1 MTSRRLIFHPGVEQ
15 DLEAIAGDYRERD
28 PALPARFRARFK
40 DQVDRI
46 ALFPESGAVVFDS
59 YRRTLIHRF
68 PYMAV
73 YRVVDDR
80 IEVLAVVGLRRDPVW
95 IQANVSGRAQP

>member
-1 MTSRRLIFHPGVEQ
+1 VTSRRLIFHPGVEQ
-15 DLEAIAGDYRERD
+15 DLDAIVGYYRERD

-46 ALFPESGAVVFDS
+46 SLFPESGAVVFDS
-59 YRRTLIHRF
+59 YRRTLVHRF

-80 IEVLAVVGLRRDPVW
+80 IEVLAVVSVRRDPAW
-95 IQANVSGRAQP
+95 IEGTVSGRAGR

>member
-1 MTSRRLIFHPGVEQ
+1 MTTRRLIFHPGVEH
-15 DLEAIAGDYRERD
+15 DLDAIVGYYRERD

-46 ALFPESGAVVFDS
+46 VLFPESGAVVFDS

-80 IEVLAVVGLRRDPVW
+80 IEVLSVVGLRRDPVW
-95 IQANVSGRAQP
+95 IQATVSGRAQP

>member
-1 MTSRRLIFHPGVEQ
+1 MRSLATTVNG
-15 DLEAIAGDYRERD
+15 D

-40 DQVDRI
+40 DQHDRMV
-46 ALFPESGAVVFDS
+46 LFPESGAELFDS

-73 YRVVDDR
+73 YRVVDHR
-80 IEVLAVVGLRRDPVW
+80 IEVLAVLGVRRDPAW
-95 IQANVSGRAQP
+95 IKTTVSGRSDR